1 MAEPDVVVVIW
12 QEQRSLPGG
21 NATVSARVAQPAGV
35 GWVDLAW
42 VMSVRLKSQRHR
54 LLADW
59 AGGTDAEMARAV
71 ISLADDWF
79 AYCAEQA
86 EREQV
91 VGALAD
97 PSGGLV
103 PTASAT
109 DSDRL
114 QRAMT
119 QFKEARYVESR
130 SSLNIAD
137 PFPFGPFR
145 PEDLEAALH
154 EAGAEP

>member
-1 MAEPDVVVVIW
+1 MTEPDVVVLIW
-12 QEQRSLPGG
+12 QEERSLPGG
-21 NATVSARVAQPAGV
+21 NATVIARVAQPAGV

-42 VMSVRLKSQRHR
+42 VMPVRMKSQRHR

-59 AGGTDAEMARAV
+59 AGRTDAEMARAV
-71 ISLADDWF
+71 IKLADDWF
-79 AYCAEQA
+79 VYCAEQA

-91 VGALAD
+91 VGALAN

-103 PTASAT
+103 PKASAT
-109 DSDRL
+109 DSDL
-114 QRAMT
+114 FQRAMT

-145 PEDLEAALH
+145 PEDLVYAA
-154 EAGAEP
+154 EAGGEP